1 MLLQP
6 LKRIGRLQIKECK
19 DLNAALR
26 IQKGVHNSTLFVDM
40 WESLDDSILRGFKL
54 LDEQQQHRD
63 AVILLNGY
71 RLDASQA
78 AKLFTHFPQRFKCK
92 WHIIGPLPQTRI
104 PEATYHDNLAAFIA
118 SVPLIAFQDKAV
130 YALGLGDPAFFRFEE
145 RYQRNSHETVLKV
158 DLAAI
163 EHNLSCFKNE
173 LQDNVKVMVMVK
185 AFSYGSGS
193 FEIANFLKYCGVD
206 YLAVAYTDEGIDLRL
221 AHVDL
226 PIMVLN
232 PNRNELGFMP
242 DYNLEPEIYSIDL
255 LKDLIQESN
264 RSKVY
269 RIHLCFD
276 TGMSRLG
283 FSEKNLEELVQLLS
297 ANKHITVVSLFTHL
311 AAADDAQK
319 DTFTNDQA
327 LQFKR
332 IAEQLEP
339 NLPNKPFLHVLNSA
353 GIQRFQEFQFD
364 YVRLGIG
371 LHGVGAP
378 QGIDSLKYVASL
390 TSVVSQVKHI
400 KPGESVGYGRS
411 FIAKKP
417 TTIATIAI
425 GYGDGI
431 SRRLSNGLGA
441 FYINGKPTPIIG
453 NICMDMCMVD
463 ITGLEVKRGDEVVIF
478 NSERSIDALAQL
490 LDTIPYEVLT
500 NVSSRVKRLYY
511 LK

>member
-1 MLLQP
+1 MN
-6 LKRIGRLQIKECK
+6 G
-19 DLNAALR
+19 ALR
-26 IQKGVHNSTLFVDM
+26 IQKGVHSSTLFVDM

-54 LDEQQQHRD
+54 LDEQQQHSD
-63 AVILLNGY
+63 ALIILNGN
-71 RLDASQA
+71 RLNASQSA
-78 AKLFTHFPQRFKCK
+78 RLITEIPKRFKCK
-92 WHIIGPLPQTRI
+92 WHIIGSLNVSCVS
-104 PEATYHDNLAAFIA
+104 EATYHESIADFITT
-118 SVPLIAFQDKAV
+118 VPLIAFQDKAV
-130 YALGLGDPAFFRFEE
+130 YALGLGDPSFLKFEE
-145 RYQRNSHETVLKV
+145 RYQRNSHETLLKV
-158 DLAAI
+158 DLSAI
-163 EHNLSCFKNE
+163 EHNLTCFKNE
-173 LQDNVKVMVMVK
+173 LREDVKVMVMVK

-193 FEIANFLKYCGVD
+193 YEIANFLKYCGVD

-221 AHVDL
+221 AHVEL

-232 PNRNELGFMP
+232 PNKNELGFMP
-242 DYNLEPEIYSIDL
+242 DYNLEPEIYSIEL
-255 LKDLIQESN
+255 LKDLIQESSSN
-264 RSKVY
+264 KAY

-311 AAADDAQK
+311 AAADDAEK
-319 DTFTNDQA
+319 DEFTHHQA

-332 IAEQLEP
+332 IAELLKP
-339 NLPNKPFLHVLNSA
+339 SLPNKPFLHVLNSA
-353 GIQRFQEFQFD
+353 GIQRFQEFQFN

-378 QGIDSLKYVASL
+378 KGINSLQYVASL

-431 SRRLSNGLGA
+431 SRRLSNGLGV
-441 FYINGKPTPIIG
+441 FYINGNPTPIIG

-478 NSERSIDALAQL
+478 NSEHTIDALSKL
-490 LDTIPYEVLT
+490 LQTIPYEVLT